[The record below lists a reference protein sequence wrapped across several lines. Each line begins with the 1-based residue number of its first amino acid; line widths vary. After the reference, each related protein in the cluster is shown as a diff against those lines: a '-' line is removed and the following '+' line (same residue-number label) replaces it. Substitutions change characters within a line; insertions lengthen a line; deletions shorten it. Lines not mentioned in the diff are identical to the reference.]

1 MAPSFFYLALFGLCV
16 SLVRDWEKDK
26 DATPSSLGVK
36 DILHSQLRRSRLW
49 QRVREGEGRCS
60 AGASRGG
67 GRRRRKGRPAWL
79 VVGLLLLSGDVELNP
94 GPETR
99 RGDEAT
105 TSVDVPPRLE
115 DEGKCR
121 SRLHHVTKLYGSWV
135 LD

>member
-16 SLVRDWEKDK
+16 SLVRDWERDK

-60 AGASRGG
+60 AGSSRGG
-67 GRRRRKGRPAWL
+67 GRRRRKGRPAWF

-94 GPETR
+94 GPENRNR
-99 RGDEAT
+99 RRSSEAT
-105 TSVDVPPRLE
+105 TSVDVPPSKKIRLE
-115 DEGKCR
+115 DAGKY
-121 SRLHHVTKLYGSWV
+121 K
-135 LD
+135 

>member
-1 MAPSFFYLALFGLCV
+1 M
-16 SLVRDWEKDK
+16 
-26 DATPSSLGVK
+26 
-36 DILHSQLRRSRLW
+36 LW

-60 AGASRGG
+60 AGSSRGG

-105 TSVDVPPRLE
+105 TATTSVDVPTLELE
-115 DEGKCR
+115 DAGKC
-121 SRLHHVTKLYGSWV
+121 SIGTGAEAPG
-135 LD
+135 

>member
-1 MAPSFFYLALFGLCV
+1 M

-49 QRVREGEGRCS
+49 QRVRVGEDRCS
-60 AGASRGG
+60 AGASRG
-67 GRRRRKGRPAWL
+67 RRRKGRPAWF

-99 RGDEAT
+99 KGGEAI
-105 TSVDVPPRLE
+105 TSVTVPPLEKIELE
-115 DEGKCR
+115 DAGKF
-121 SRLHHVTKLYGSWV
+121 SQ
-135 LD
+135 

>member
-1 MAPSFFYLALFGLCV
+1 MIMSPSFFYLALFGLCV

-26 DATPSSLGVK
+26 DATLSSLGVR

-60 AGASRGG
+60 AGSSRGG
-67 GRRRRKGRPAWL
+67 RRRKGRPAWF

-99 RGDEAT
+99 RGGEAT
-105 TSVDVPPRLE
+105 TSVDVPTPERTQLE
-115 DEGKCR
+115 ESGN
-121 SRLHHVTKLYGSWV
+121 
-135 LD
+135 

>member
-1 MAPSFFYLALFGLCV
+1 MSPSFFYLALFGLCV

-67 GRRRRKGRPAWL
+67 GRRRRKGRPAWF

-94 GPETR
+94 GPETS
-99 RGDEAT
+99 EAT
-105 TSVDVPPRLE
+105 TSVDVPPSKKIRLE

-121 SRLHHVTKLYGSWV
+121 
-135 LD
+135 

>member
-1 MAPSFFYLALFGLCV
+1 MSPSFFYLALFGLCV

-49 QRVREGEGRCS
+49 QRVRESEGRCS

-99 RGDEAT
+99 RGDEAI
-105 TSVDVPPRLE
+105 TSVNVPPPKRIRLE
-115 DEGKCR
+115 DEGKY
-121 SRLHHVTKLYGSWV
+121 K
-135 LD
+135 

>member
-1 MAPSFFYLALFGLCV
+1 MSPSFFYLALFGLCV

-49 QRVREGEGRCS
+49 QRVRGEGRCS

-67 GRRRRKGRPAWL
+67 GRRRKGRPAWL

-99 RGDEAT
+99 RGGEAR
-105 TSVDVPPRLE
+105 TSVEMPPPKNILLE

-121 SRLHHVTKLYGSWV
+121 
-135 LD
+135 

>member
-49 QRVREGEGRCS
+49 QRVREGEGHCS

-67 GRRRRKGRPAWL
+67 GRRRSVIGSDLYFQSLCW
-79 VVGLLLLSGDVELNP
+79 GLYLLYNNSCPPDSTLSV
-94 GPETR
+94 
-99 RGDEAT
+99 
-105 TSVDVPPRLE
+105 
-115 DEGKCR
+115 
-121 SRLHHVTKLYGSWV
+121 
-135 LD
+135 